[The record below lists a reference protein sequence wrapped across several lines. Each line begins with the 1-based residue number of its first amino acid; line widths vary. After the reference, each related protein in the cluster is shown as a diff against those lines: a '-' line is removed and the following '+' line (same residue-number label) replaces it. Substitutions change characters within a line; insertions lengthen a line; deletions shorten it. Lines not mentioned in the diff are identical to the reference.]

1 MIVDVTENDE
11 RGQVGIGTL
20 IIFIA
25 MVLVAAVAAGVLI
38 NTAGLLESTASDTGQ
53 DSQAQVSNQIDVV
66 TAVGEVNSTS
76 GNVKTLN
83 FTVKKSA
90 GASNIDLADAT
101 IEYQSDSA
109 TQTLTQADSSSGTID
124 GVDATHFTNSSIKG
138 DGDLVLD
145 NTSERIRLTIDV
157 NAVDSELPEGEE
169 ATVRFVD
176 QSGATTIYGVNVPDS
191 ISGETFVEV

>member
-1 MIVDVTENDE
+1 MIVDVTDNDE

-66 TAVGEVNSTS
+66 TAVGETDTNGDVD
-76 GNVKTLN
+76 TLN

-90 GASNIDLADAT
+90 GSDNLDLNDTT
-101 IEYQSDSA
+101 IEYQSDDA
-109 TQTLTQADSSSGTID
+109 QQTLAHSDSGPTGTTF
-124 GVDATHFTNSSIKG
+124 GTEVLKG
-138 DGDLVLD
+138 NNNDVLD
-145 NTSERIRLTIDV
+145 NTSERIRITIDLTSGDLTV
-157 NAVDSELPEGEE
+157 LPEGGE

-176 QSGATTIYGVNVPDS
+176 QSGATTIYGVNVPDT
-191 ISGETFVEV
+191 ISGEDFVEV

>member
-66 TAVGEVNSTS
+66 TATGH
-76 GNVKTLN
+76 NVDGDSAVEILN

-90 GASNIDLADAT
+90 GSGNLDLEDAT
-101 IEYQSDSA
+101 LEYQSDTAS
-109 TQTLTQADSSSGTID
+109 QTLSYGATANS
-124 GVDATHFTNSSIKG
+124 THFNHSVLKG
-138 DGDLVLD
+138 DSNAVLEET
-145 NTSERIRLTIDV
+145 NERINTRINVTD
-157 NAVDSELPEGEE
+157 VDSELVEGSE

>member
-1 MIVDVTENDE
+1 MIVDVTDNDE

-38 NTAGLLESTASDTGQ
+38 NTAGLLESTASDTGA

-66 TAVGEVNSTS
+66 TAVGENTDGDSSVEILT
-76 GNVKTLN
+76 

-90 GASNIDLADAT
+90 GSDNIDLADAT

-109 TQTLTQADSSSGTID
+109 SQTLTQGA
-124 GVDATHFTNSSIKG
+124 VANATHFNQSSLKG
-138 DGDLVLD
+138 DGDLVLT
-145 NTSERIRLTIDV
+145 NTSERMSIELDV
-157 NAVDSELPEGEE
+157 TAVDGALNEGEE

-191 ISGETFVEV
+191 IAGETFVEV